1 MELRLPA
8 PQEEA
13 EFRRAVAA
21 VPADNPT
28 FLHFHRP
35 GMSLAEYVDVLG
47 KQALGID
54 PAPGREVPST
64 FLFAFVGDRIVGR
77 ASIRHSL
84 DHPLGQMTG
93 HIGYAVLPE
102 FRGRGHAGEI
112 LRLATTHARE
122 RLDIARVLVTC
133 DPGNFASIRVIEK
146 NGGVYEDERFDA
158 ETGMRKRRYWIDA
171 LAYDG

>member
-8 PQEEA
+8 LHEET

-35 GMSLAEYVDVLG
+35 GMTLADYLDALREQV
-47 KQALGID
+47 LGID
-54 PAPGREVPST
+54 PAPGREVAST
-64 FLFAFVGDRIVGR
+64 FLFAFVDGRIVGR
-77 ASIRHSL
+77 ASIRHTL
-84 DHPLGQMTG
+84 EHPAGQMTG

-102 FRGRGHAGEI
+102 SRGRGHATEI
-112 LRLATTHARE
+112 LRLAIRHARE
-122 RLDIARVLVTC
+122 HLGISRVLVTC
-133 DPGNFASIRVIEK
+133 DPGNAASVRVIEK
-146 NGGVYEDERFDA
+146 NGGVFEDQRHDA

-171 LAYDG
+171 LPYD